1 MWFRNLRIYRLIGE
15 LPCAGAE
22 LGEHLGEAAFV
33 PCASMDTRRVGWVP
47 PLGATAVALTHSV
60 NDFHLVCMRTQQK
73 LLPAAAIREVLDE
86 QILQREAAEGRK
98 LHKRE
103 RVNLK
108 DEVIQTLLPRALTRS
123 QLTFAFLA
131 AARGLLLVDSPTPAR
146 AEDLLSLLRDSLG
159 RLPIRPL
166 VPRHNPVELMT
177 RWLAGNRLPAGLRLG
192 QYCDLRDP
200 LNAANVVRCRQ
211 QDLATREVRE
221 HLEAG
226 KQVGALGLQWKER
239 LGLVL
244 TEDLAVRQITYP
256 EIVRNDSGIDPELDA
271 TARFDADF
279 ALMSLELDQLAA
291 DLIEIFG
298 IADD

>member
-1 MWFRNLRIYRLIGE
+1 MWFRNLRIYRLTGD
-15 LPCAGAE
+15 LPCTPAA
-22 LGEHLGEAAFV
+22 LDEHLGEAAFV
-33 PCASMDTRRVGWVP
+33 PCGSTDTRRMGWVA
-47 PLGATAVALTHSV
+47 PLGVDGVQLVHSV
-60 NDFHLVCMRTQQK
+60 NDFHLVCMRMQQK

-103 RVNLK
+103 RANLK

-159 RLPIRPL
+159 RLPVRPL

-177 RWLAGNRLPAGLRLG
+177 RWLGGGRLPDGLRLG
-192 QYCDLRDP
+192 QSCDLRDP

-211 QDLATREVRE
+211 QDLATREIRE

-226 KQVGALGLQWKER
+226 KQAGALGLQWKER
-239 LGLVL
+239 LDFVL
-244 TEDLAVRQITYP
+244 TEDLAVRQIKYP
-256 EIVRNDSGIDPELDA
+256 EIVRNDSGIDPEIDA
-271 TARFDADF
+271 AARFDADF

-291 DLIEIFG
+291 GLIGIFG
-298 IADD
+298 IAED